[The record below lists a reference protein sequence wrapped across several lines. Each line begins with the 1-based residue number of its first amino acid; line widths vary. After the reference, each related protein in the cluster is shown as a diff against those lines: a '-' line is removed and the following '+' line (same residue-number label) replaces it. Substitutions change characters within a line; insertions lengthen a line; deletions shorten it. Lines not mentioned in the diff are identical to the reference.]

1 MTVAFDIR
9 PPAPP
14 PAPSPGK
21 AHSELAR
28 AEVRRALAAMLR
40 RRVPGQEVDDLAQ
53 TILCDALASGT
64 IPTDPEEIRR
74 WLGGIARHKIADY
87 HRRAARRGA
96 REAVWGTDGEAPL
109 ASCAA
114 PPSAF
119 EEREVLHRLLGAIE
133 SRRDAETME
142 WLVREHGGERLA
154 DIAAENGLPAP
165 VVRQRVSRLRR
176 ALRSRWASAVG
187 VLVLVL
193 GVAAAFGWSRAHLDD
208 APSPAVTPIVPEQIV
223 PPPQKP
229 VPAPSPTL
237 DSLQGNWV
245 MASIRPDRELTATE
259 QKFVDKWSRLAM
271 LDVHQSN
278 VTLRTNAWSES
289 WHVAATTTVEGTT
302 AHLHLESPHG
312 PAEDVDIVVRKETS
326 GTYVDLSLPG
336 HPKYPGKLTL
346 KRPIR

>member
-9 PPAPP
+9 PPAL
-14 PAPSPGK
+14 APTPKGM
-21 AHSELAR
+21 AHTELAR
-28 AEVRRALAAMLR
+28 DEVRRALAAMLR

-64 IPTDPEEIRR
+64 IPSDPEEIRR
-74 WLGGIARHKIADY
+74 WLVGIARHKVADF

-96 REAVWGTDGEAPL
+96 RDQGEAPL
-109 ASCAA
+109 ATCAA

-187 VLVLVL
+187 VLVLLL
-193 GVAAAFGWSRAHLDD
+193 GVAAAFGWSRTHVDD
-208 APSPAVTPIVPEQIV
+208 GPSPAVTPIVPEQIV
-223 PPPQKP
+223 PPPP
-229 VPAPSPTL
+229 RPAPAPAPIL
-237 DSLQGNWV
+237 DELQGNWV
-245 MASIRPDRELTATE
+245 VASIRPERELTRTE
-259 QKFVDKWSRLAM
+259 QTFVDTWSRLAT

-278 VTLRTNAWSES
+278 VTLMTNAWHES
-289 WHVAATTTVEGTT
+289 WHVAGTTVDGATT
-302 AHLHLESPHG
+302 HFHLESPNG
-312 PAEDVDIVVRKETS
+312 PAEDVDIAVRKETS
-326 GTYVDLSLPG
+326 GTYVDLRLPG